1 MSREKPE
8 LLKKL
13 SKYSK
18 EDIIE
23 ALGKQ
28 YQADFIISGIIN
40 DLEQKASQKALDDH
54 SKELDALI
62 SAREAFLKWRK
73 EMCVRYGN
81 GKTVKRSNIPQEE
94 IKKGAVLERA
104 LQEATE
110 TEQRLDKK
118 VNRMLKI

>member
-1 MSREKPE
+1 MSRAKPE
-8 LLKKL
+8 LIKKL
-13 SKYSK
+13 AKYSK

-40 DLEQKASQKALDDH
+40 DLDHRASQKVLDDH
-54 SKELDALI
+54 GKALDALVA
-62 SAREAFLKWRK
+62 AREAFSKWRN
-73 EMCVRYGN
+73 EMCVRYGD
-81 GKTVKRSNIPQEE
+81 GKSVKLADIPPEE
-94 IKKGAVLERA
+94 ISKGAALEKA
-104 LQEATE
+104 LKEATE

>member
-40 DLEQKASQKALDDH
+40 DLEQKDSQKTLDDH
-54 SKELDALI
+54 SKALDALI

-73 EMCVRYGN
+73 EMCVRYGD
-81 GKTVKRSNIPQEE
+81 GKTVKLSNIPQEE

>member
-40 DLEQKASQKALDDH
+40 DLEQKASQKTLDDH
-54 SKELDALI
+54 SKALDALI

-73 EMCVRYGN
+73 EICVRYGD
-81 GKTVKRSNIPQEE
+81 GKTVKLSNIHPEE
-94 IKKGAVLERA
+94 IFKQLS
-104 LQEATE
+104 
-110 TEQRLDKK
+110 
-118 VNRMLKI
+118 MLYRRNI

>member
-28 YQADFIISGIIN
+28 YKADFIISGIIN

-54 SKELDALI
+54 SKALDALI

>member
-40 DLEQKASQKALDDH
+40 DLEQKASQKTLDDH
-54 SKELDALI
+54 SKALDALI

-73 EMCVRYGN
+73 EICVRYGD
-81 GKTVKRSNIPQEE
+81 GKTVKLSNIPPEE
-94 IKKGAVLERA
+94 ISKGVVLERA